1 MKKINILFFI
11 LFFNIC
17 SGSES
22 GVVSISENTTTTEI
36 INEEDYPIVLVNCLN
51 EELSLI
57 HI

>member
-36 INEEDYPIVLVNCLN
+36 INEGDDILPLLQECGWQK
-51 EELSLI
+51 
-57 HI
+57 